1 MKISTRQL
9 ALCAVL
15 TALALGLSTLE
26 NLFPATLVIPLPGV
40 KLGLANIVTVFALY
54 QLGPLPALCILAARC
69 LLGSLFA
76 GNASAL
82 LFSLLGGTLAMLVM
96 LALSRLPGLS
106 VYGVSIGGAA
116 GHNIGQ
122 MAAAL
127 ITLGN
132 TAVLGYLPFLLV
144 VSLFTG
150 ALTGFVSALLLR
162 AIENLLHN
170 TVGHNAAPVHVT
182 IRADAADGMLT
193 IQVTDDGQGYP
204 PAVLAVLQTG
214 ETGENPPHILG
225 LHVVE
230 QILAAHGGTAAFAQA
245 LPHGAAAALTLPL

>member
-1 MKISTRQL
+1 MN
-9 ALCAVL
+9 
-15 TALALGLSTLE
+15 E
-26 NLFPATLVIPLPGV
+26 LFQYTFFQNA
-40 KLGLANIVTVFALY
+40 
-54 QLGPLPALCILAARC
+54 

-96 LALSRLPGLS
+96 LALSHLPGLS

-132 TAVLGYLPFLLV
+132 TAVLGYLPFLLA

-162 AIENLLHN
+162 AIC
-170 TVGHNAAPVHVT
+170 HVK
-182 IRADAADGMLT
+182 LS
-193 IQVTDDGQGYP
+193 
-204 PAVLAVLQTG
+204 
-214 ETGENPPHILG
+214 H
-225 LHVVE
+225 
-230 QILAAHGGTAAFAQA
+230 
-245 LPHGAAAALTLPL
+245 